1 MTYSEINTLA
11 SEGASF
17 SSDVVDSADYVPKL
31 SDVVDSADFVPKLS
45 NVERGQCLDGWP
57 ADMFHLVAA
66 VGLWASEWLV
76 S

>member
-1 MTYSEINTLA
+1 MIYSEINTLA

-45 NVERGQCLDGWP
+45 NVERGQCLDG
-57 ADMFHLVAA
+57 
-66 VGLWASEWLV
+66 
-76 S
+76 